1 MQLKLVS
8 TESLLFLYLNTKVG
22 FQQSRRSVSFS
33 VKEEMSTTDEG
44 PSHPHNDLNQ
54 VAHLLDGFSQSLV
67 PPGRVSVCDQA
78 HDNLPNQVPSLV
90 SALSQDVAPPYP
102 ALRAPLAKMY
112 TLSNFQRYQAL
123 QSIPV
128 LTDQRPLE
136 PWRREARFLLL
147 RTYYGS
153 SFVRSHLLTESFL
166 MSSGQYKEE
175 LTPWNLALLRIW
187 GYFSCVSQL

>member
-44 PSHPHNDLNQ
+44 PSHPHKDLNQ

-90 SALSQDVAPPYP
+90 SALSQDVAPH
-102 ALRAPLAKMY
+102 LIDL
-112 TLSNFQRYQAL
+112 
-123 QSIPV
+123 
-128 LTDQRPLE
+128 
-136 PWRREARFLLL
+136 
-147 RTYYGS
+147 
-153 SFVRSHLLTESFL
+153 VRSRSLPSPESPPCSNVYPEQFSEVPGPPEYPSPNRSETIGAL
-166 MSSGQYKEE
+166 KTRSQVSS
-175 LTPWNLALLRIW
+175 
-187 GYFSCVSQL
+187 S